1 MSSLLLAQTSFAADV
16 RLSEIDLRPFDTVI
30 GLYLDHV
37 SLTNDLYSFEKEYA
51 DHLRTG
57 ALLVNA
63 VEVVRNTQSTSMV
76 AAKQITREA
85 ALDAERLFFAECDI
99 LKTRTDLVSGQYRFM
114 EALTLCLVGHM
125 FFSVTSGRYG
135 GY

>member
-16 RLSEIDLRPFDTVI
+16 HLSEIERVPLSTVI

-63 VEVVRNTQSTSMV
+63 VDVVRNTQKTSMV
-76 AAKQITREA
+76 AAKQITRDA
-85 ALDAERLFFAECDI
+85 ALDVERLFFAECDI
-99 LKTRTDLVSGQYRFM
+99 LKTRTDLVGSQHRFV

-135 GY
+135 DY